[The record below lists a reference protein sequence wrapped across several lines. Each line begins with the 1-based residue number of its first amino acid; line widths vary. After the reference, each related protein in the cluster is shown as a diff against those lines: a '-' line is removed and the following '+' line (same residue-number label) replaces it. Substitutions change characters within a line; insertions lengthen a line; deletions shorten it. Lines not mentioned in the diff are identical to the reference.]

1 MRLTRWSCGRAGR
14 NCSGSASEG
23 TGAVGEGA
31 GLPRHAIVQLRE
43 CPVCR
48 RVLALVYREFGSAD
62 EVKRWVESDRPE
74 GAIPVLSLPCPQCD
88 GPEDR
93 PPATHIAL
101 YVDGEMVGPPA
112 EIGSWALPVAGPGAS
127 GAVAMDPERVAAEDA
142 AHYVFSRWPPELFA
156 KFREAYASWAV
167 ASGKYRSV
175 WNRWDAGTWR
185 EVLAEA
191 GLDAPAGGEEC
202 RRLAEGHAREVMEAW
217 VKVLVRRIQRVGLRV
232 WAEGALEE
240 CDPWTVEFVLSG
252 IPLPE
257 GLEHVRTEALGRLI
271 RRPEQ
276 GEAALWRR
284 LRELQGELDRARSR
298 AAELGRRLEEER
310 RLRAELEKKIA
321 LLSGEVRRLRDEVA
335 AARQASRPG
344 ISRREEWKALI
355 DELRA
360 RVKELERR
368 LSEKGLPAP
377 VSLEEPVRA
386 PAAPA
391 GPEDEALLERLRG
404 KTVAVVGGPWG
415 RFPEGDWPCGVVHC
429 RDEEGLE
436 AAVSQADAVVVVC
449 SHVSH
454 GLFWQARA
462 EALYRDKALA
472 LTGHTNPRLVLLAAA
487 RCVGEGER

>member
-1 MRLTRWSCGRAGR
+1 
-14 NCSGSASEG
+14 
-23 TGAVGEGA
+23 
-31 GLPRHAIVQLRE
+31 VQLRE

-48 RVLALVYREFGSAD
+48 RVLARVYREFESAE
-62 EVKRWVESDRPE
+62 EVRRWVESDRPE

-88 GPEDR
+88 GGEGGA
-93 PPATHIAL
+93 PATHIAL

-112 EIGSWALPVAGPGAS
+112 EIGSWAVPVAGPGAS
-127 GAVAMDPERVAAEDA
+127 GPVALDPERVAAEDA

-156 KFREAYASWAV
+156 EFRETYAFWAV
-167 ASGKYRSV
+167 SSGRHRSV

-185 EVLAEA
+185 EVLGEA
-191 GLDAPAGGEEC
+191 GLSASGDETEC
-202 RRLAEGHAREVMEAW
+202 RRLAEGHVRRVMEAW

-232 WAEGALEE
+232 WAERAREE

-257 GLEHVRTEALGRLI
+257 GLEHVRTEALGRLV

-284 LRELQGELDRARSR
+284 LRALQSELDRARSR
-298 AAELGRRLEEER
+298 AGELGRRLEEER

-321 LLSGEVRRLRDEVA
+321 SLSGEVRRLRDEVA
-335 AARQASRPG
+335 AARQAVRPG

-368 LSEKGLPAP
+368 LGEEGLPAP
-377 VSLEEPVRA
+377 VPNEEPVRA
-386 PAAPA
+386 PATPA
-391 GPEDEALLERLRG
+391 EPEDEALLERLRG
-404 KTVAVVGGPWG
+404 KAVAVVGGPWS
-415 RFPEGDWPCGVVHC
+415 RFPEGNWPCDVVHC
-429 RDEEGLE
+429 QDEEGLE
-436 AAVSQADAVVVVC
+436 AAVSRADAVVVVC

-462 EALYRDKALA
+462 EALYRDRALA
-472 LTGHTNPRLVLLAAA
+472 LTDRTNPRLVLLAAA
-487 RCVGEGER
+487 RALEGG

>member
-1 MRLTRWSCGRAGR
+1 
-14 NCSGSASEG
+14 
-23 TGAVGEGA
+23 V
-31 GLPRHAIVQLRE
+31 PPHAIVQLRE

-48 RVLALVYREFGSAD
+48 RVLVAVYREFGSVD
-62 EVKRWVESDRPE
+62 EVRQWMESDRPE
-74 GAIPVLSLPCPQCD
+74 GAIPVLSLPCPSCD
-88 GPEDR
+88 GPEEK

-112 EIGSWALPVAGPGAS
+112 EIGSWVLPVAGPGAS
-127 GAVAMDPERVAAEDA
+127 GPVAMDREKVAAEDA
-142 AHYVFSRWPPELFA
+142 AQYVFSRWPPELFA
-156 KFREAYASWAV
+156 ELREAYAEWAV
-167 ASGKYRSV
+167 TSGKYRSV
-175 WNRWDAGTWR
+175 WNRWDAEAWR

-191 GLDAPAGGEEC
+191 GLDAPTGEKEC

-232 WAEGALEE
+232 WAERALEE

-252 IPLPE
+252 IPLPD
-257 GLEHVRTEALGRLI
+257 GLEHVRTEALGRLV

-284 LRELQGELDRARSR
+284 LRALQGELDRARSR
-298 AAELGRRLEEER
+298 AAELSRRLDEER

-321 LLSGEVRRLRDEVA
+321 SLSGEVRRLRDELA

-368 LSEKGLPAP
+368 LGEEGLPAP
-377 VSLEEPVRA
+377 VPREEPARA
-386 PAAPA
+386 PAAAA
-391 GPEDEALLERLRG
+391 GPEDEVLLERLCG
-404 KTVAVVGGPWG
+404 KTVAVVGGPWS
-415 RFPEGDWPCGVVHC
+415 RFPEGDWPCEVVHC

-436 AAVSQADAVVVVC
+436 AAVSRADAVVVVC

-462 EALYRDKALA
+462 EALYRDRALA
-472 LTGHTNPRLVLLAAA
+472 LTDRTNPR
-487 RCVGEGER
+487 